1 MFTKRGD
8 RVPEEAAA
16 LRAAR
21 HPGVVELVDASEDV
35 LRTQMVD
42 ARPVGELAPLPAAE
56 VAGLAAAVAATLA
69 DLHDLGVVHGGID
82 PSHVLL
88 TATGRPVLCSLGRGG
103 DPTDDVAALGHLVAR
118 LLSQAPPEHRGR
130 GLSRARPGRR
140 QLGPMLAPP
149 AGPSLLALATEA
161 MAPDPIRRPT
171 ARALADTISRH
182 IPAAR
187 LPTPT
192 PTPAAAAAVIGGV
205 PPTPT
210 PTATPAAAEVP
221 LRGGRAALTAVG
233 GGVLG
238 LVAVAAVLAGVTVA
252 GGLALSRNQGPGHTD
267 SSQARS
273 VTTAKQ
279 AAPAAPELP
288 ATTSTAGTENT
299 RPEPRG
305 PAEPTASTATRPA
318 TTVPVATQVW
328 PFKPLELKD
337 GVLTFGGSRYAVG
350 RPGDAVV
357 AGDWACTGEPSL
369 ALLRRDTGHVFA
381 FDEWPSGDGV
391 ITARPLA
398 RVEGATDLRVTNGE
412 GAGCHALEVERQA
425 APPVRLRVGV
435 RATS

>member
-1 MFTKRGD
+1 MFTKRGY

-16 LRAAR
+16 LRAGR
-21 HPGVVELVDASEDV
+21 HPGVVELVDATEDV
-35 LRTQMVD
+35 LRTHMVD
-42 ARPVGELAPLPAAE
+42 ARPVGELVPLAAAE
-56 VAGLAAAVAATLA
+56 VAGLAAAVATTLA

-88 TATGRPVLCSLGRGG
+88 TAAGRPVLCSLGRGG
-103 DPTDDVAALGHLVAR
+103 EPTDDVAALGLLMAS

-130 GLSRARPGRR
+130 GLGRARPGRR

-161 MAPDPIRRPT
+161 MAPDPATRPT

-187 LPTPT
+187 LPC
-192 PTPAAAAAVIGGV
+192 AAAAIGPV
-205 PPTPT
+205 PSISAGKTS
-210 PTATPAAAEVP
+210 EVP

-252 GGLALSRNQGPGHTD
+252 GGLVLSRNKGPGHPD

-273 VTTAKQ
+273 VTTTGQ
-279 AAPAAPELP
+279 AAPGAPEMR
-288 ATTSTAGTENT
+288 ATTSTAAMENT
-299 RPEPRG
+299 RPEPRR
-305 PAEPTASTATRPA
+305 PAESTSSTATTPA
-318 TTVPVATQVW
+318 TTAPAATQVW
-328 PFKPLELKD
+328 PLEPLELND
-337 GVLTFGGSRYAVG
+337 GVLTFRGSRYAVG

-381 FDEWPSGDGV
+381 FDGWPSGDGV

-398 RVEGATDLRVTNGE
+398 RVEGATDLRVTDGE